1 MKKKFSSGLTDIIA
15 EHKGQMKKIW
25 MLAVND
31 LIKKYKGAVM
41 GPLWAIIKPTFTL
54 FILWFAFTIGI
65 RGSGKVSGYPR
76 FIFMLSGYIP
86 WFFISEVIVGGFTFD
101 KTEQSV
107 CYKTFI
113 SCVEYYDL
121 LYTCVT
127 DNTRR
132 NVHNNVC
139 DIADS
144 GVRAFD
150 I

>member
-31 LIKKYKGAVM
+31 LIKNKRFGY
-41 GPLWAIIKPTFTL
+41 
-54 FILWFAFTIGI
+54 
-65 RGSGKVSGYPR
+65 GKR
-76 FIFMLSGYIP
+76 
-86 WFFISEVIVGGFTFD
+86 ISEVHFYALGLYPMVFYKRGYCRRFTFD

-139 DIADS
+139 DIVDS